1 MPINLAGV
9 LADINRRISITWTL
23 SSHPLWCFQLLSD
36 AALETTAKT
45 TPAGM
50 LPTANP

>member
-1 MPINLAGV
+1 MPVNLAGV
-9 LADINRRISITWTL
+9 LADINRRISIKWTL

-36 AALETTAKT
+36 AALGTMAKT

-50 LPTANP
+50 LSTAYP